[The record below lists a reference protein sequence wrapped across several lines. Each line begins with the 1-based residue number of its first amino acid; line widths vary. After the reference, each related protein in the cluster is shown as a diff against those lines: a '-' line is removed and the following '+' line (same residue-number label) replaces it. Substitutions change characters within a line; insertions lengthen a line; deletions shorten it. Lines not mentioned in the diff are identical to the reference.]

1 MKTLRILI
9 VEDDSMLA
17 FLLGEVLMGLGHE
30 VCATEGVEAEAIATA
45 LRCRPDLMIV
55 DEILGAGSGLAVV
68 DAVLEQTHAPHL
80 FVSGDAARIRTLRPK
95 AIVIE
100 KPYSESD
107 LAYAIEKTMQL
118 DISESRGPLSSEG
131 VAAEQLS
138 ASRSAT
144 ASGLIR

>member
-1 MKTLRILI
+1 
-9 VEDDSMLA
+9 
-17 FLLGEVLMGLGHE
+17 
-30 VCATEGVEAEAIATA
+30 
-45 LRCRPDLMIV
+45 
-55 DEILGAGSGLAVV
+55 
-68 DAVLEQTHAPHL
+68 
-80 FVSGDAARIRTLRPK
+80 
-95 AIVIE
+95 VIE